1 MQEFQTGTTAQTGL
15 LIMTNRSK
23 SKLLWT
29 PTLPQVMN
37 NIFRLKNVVT
47 VAGVTAR
54 HGSIPQFNVG
64 FLSGNSQKMI
74 ECDITESY
82 CYGQFSWI
90 VACSAACINRLHRR
104 INACGSADYSA
115 TWHRN
120 RIDIGGLKMDSW
132 RASVFATCVPI
143 FGLAW

>member
-1 MQEFQTGTTAQTGL
+1 MRHACPFLDSLGKEKQL
-15 LIMTNRSK
+15 RRS
-23 SKLLWT
+23 SK
-29 PTLPQVMN
+29 
-37 NIFRLKNVVT
+37 
-47 VAGVTAR
+47 
-54 HGSIPQFNVG
+54 VG
-64 FLSGNSQKMI
+64 FR
-74 ECDITESY
+74 ESKNRHVWQDHFWARGY
-82 CYGQFSWI
+82 KRLASLFRDLISIAARFKLFSKPFANHLLFQSTRYLEQFRAVFLNCCLQCTMHQPI
-90 VACSAACINRLHRR
+90 AYRR